1 MRFYFFT
8 LLSLFCLVY
17 PGFAQREPIFPVGEF
32 WQFPDARTLAMAG
45 GGSISNTSPAAL
57 MMNPATLTRGA
68 HRFNFMASSTARSL
82 GERRSFPIFNRID
95 DITQKGI
102 YAINDNWFLHF
113 QGAARFRTQIKN
125 MPVAVAV
132 GVFNELDQDYEYSE
146 QVRENVFGD
155 APIAVNRIRYDGA
168 LTRYSV
174 GAAVQ
179 PAINMRLGVQ
189 IGLLSGNLLRE
200 RTIDFLNDPS
210 QSETEI
216 NRRNLDNS
224 PIVASFGAVYDV
236 HPHLSIGG
244 HLRLPY
250 SVDYRVQ
257 NTVNETQEQ
266 AVQESIEYPLQVTGA
281 LEYRG
286 RQALRA
292 RLNVDITYEFWSNT
306 NSRIQS
312 DNFPN
317 TNFDDVFIIKTAV
330 EHVFYNQI
338 PFQVGVQFRTS
349 YQDRSTSRT
358 LISAGTGFMGD
369 HWRID
374 VGGGFSNFNY
384 TFSDLFDDTL
394 YGGDRS
400 LSPIDDVEEKFFFG
414 MITLKA
420 DIR

>member
-8 LLSLFCLVY
+8 LLSLICFVY
-17 PGFAQREPIFPVGEF
+17 PGLAQREPIFPVGEY

-57 MMNPATLTRGA
+57 MMNPAALTRGI

-95 DITQKGI
+95 DITQKGV
-102 YAINDNWFLHF
+102 YAINTNAFLRF

-125 MPVAVAV
+125 MPAAVAV
-132 GVFNELDQDYEYSE
+132 GVFNELDQDYEYTE
-146 QVRENVFGD
+146 QVRENIFGD

-168 LTRYSV
+168 LTRYAV

-179 PAINMRLGVQ
+179 PTEKLRLGMQV
-189 IGLLSGNLLRE
+189 GLLSGDLFRE
-200 RTIDFLNDPS
+200 RTIDFFNDPS
-210 QSETEI
+210 QSEAEM

-224 PIVASFGAVYDV
+224 PIVASFGAIYDV
-236 HPHLSIGG
+236 HSHLSLGG

-257 NTVNETQEQ
+257 STVNGAQTPD
-266 AVQESIEYPLQVTGA
+266 ARESIEYPLQITGA

-292 RLNVDITYEFWSNT
+292 RLNIDVTYEFWSST
-306 NSRIQS
+306 NSQIHS
-312 DNFPN
+312 ENFPN

-330 EHVFYNQI
+330 EHIFFNRI
-338 PFQVGVQFRTS
+338 PFQAGVQFRTA
-349 YQDRSTSRT
+349 YQDQNTSRT

-374 VGGGFSNFNY
+374 VAGGFSNLNY
-384 TFSDLFDDTL
+384 TFPDLFDDTR